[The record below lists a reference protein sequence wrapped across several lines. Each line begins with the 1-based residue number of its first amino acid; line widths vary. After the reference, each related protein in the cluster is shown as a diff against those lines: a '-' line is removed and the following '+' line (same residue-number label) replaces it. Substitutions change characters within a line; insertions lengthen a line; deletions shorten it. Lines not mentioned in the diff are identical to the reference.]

1 MYKMIGIFDNLTSIE
16 GENFTKTVKVL
27 GHIGVGNR
35 AVFHVVN
42 IISGES
48 FAMKV

>member
-1 MYKMIGIFDNLTSIE
+1 MIGIFDNLTSIE

-27 GHIGVGNR
+27 GHIGVGNS